1 MMASSP
7 ADIPSKKDKN
17 SSPKKDR
24 SLVEAELV
32 SSVAWLI
39 RLRWLAGVGVLLASA
54 LVGVIFPF
62 RIACSMTYQLS
73 TNLGDGRMER
83 NRKRVALII
92 LVGATRKE
100 DVTDEKMVD

>member
-54 LVGVIFPF
+54 LVGVIF
-62 RIACSMTYQLS
+62 RSVIQQSLRHGGTI
-73 TNLGDGRMER
+73 
-83 NRKRVALII
+83 LI
-92 LVGATRKE
+92 TQ
-100 DVTDEKMVD
+100 